1 MAYIRLPNGQTVQ
14 SKMVAGRE
22 VITFTADRDFD
33 EFSLLSECMGDSFYN
48 TVQLEEG
55 TVSTPFVQ
63 PEVIRTELSGLFKL
77 IHGLNLEMTDVENS
91 ALWSRIRQ
99 NASGM
104 LEKYHNETAVTAIAK
119 SAEGLSSKLSSL
131 DEKIDSQYIQ
141 LLDKIALSVSS
152 DQLQSILQLSG
163 DSILQ
168 AIRDRG
174 GDLKTVLNLDEGGI
188 KLKGDIISL
197 DGATFTKN
205 FTAEVAKLIEL
216 DAGSITT
223 GKLKAD
229 IFDADAITSKNIK
242 SDTALIDKL
251 FSANANIAQL
261 FSKTGFI
268 TRLQSV
274 DFSATQIKGGI
285 LKSLNGKLAFD
296 LNNSVLNTFSNT
308 SAIRRVSDNQSQFLK
323 MAYEDGTTLTTIGAN
338 RKADDESIGT
348 ADFTGIQIVSRGTQK
363 GYLRDKIVLY
373 GDEIRLN
380 GGGGTSDGLYFKNNQ
395 WLRPETSGRFYLGMD
410 GYRWREVH
418 SNDYYING
426 VVLSTY
432 LKSIRACLTRLMN
445 GGATQSTYD
454 YIKGQVTSVLN
465 KLP

>member
-285 LKSLNGKLAFD
+285 LKSLNGNLAFD
-296 LNNSVLNTFSNT
+296 LNNSV
-308 SAIRRVSDNQSQFLK
+308 
-323 MAYEDGTTLTTIGAN
+323 
-338 RKADDESIGT
+338 
-348 ADFTGIQIVSRGTQK
+348 
-363 GYLRDKIVLY
+363 
-373 GDEIRLN
+373 
-380 GGGGTSDGLYFKNNQ
+380 
-395 WLRPETSGRFYLGMD
+395 
-410 GYRWREVH
+410 
-418 SNDYYING
+418 
-426 VVLSTY
+426 
-432 LKSIRACLTRLMN
+432 
-445 GGATQSTYD
+445 
-454 YIKGQVTSVLN
+454 
-465 KLP
+465 